1 MDRNEV
7 SAAFEIVLEEIETV
21 VDSLNQDGAGA
32 FQKGD
37 YDTARGLIEIATRLA
52 EFRGKVRGLQKE
64 WDNIFSTRIPRKP
77 TKRRRF
83 QRLERG
89 LRTSEDAF
97 RRPILEILVEMG
109 GSAPVNEVLDK
120 IESKMK
126 NILNNYDRQPLPSYP
141 NTVRWR
147 NTAQWC
153 RNALVQEGLLKADS
167 PRGVWEISDRGREA
181 LKRGEV

>member
-1 MDRNEV
+1 MQRNEV
-7 SAAFEIVLEEIETV
+7 SAAFEIVMEEIETV

-52 EFRGKVRGLQKE
+52 EFRVKVRNLQKE
-64 WDNIFSTRIPRKP
+64 WDNIFSARVPRKP
-77 TKRRRF
+77 SRKRRF
-83 QRLERG
+83 QRLQRG
-89 LRTSEDAF
+89 LRTTEDAF
-97 RRPILEILVEMG
+97 RRPILEALVEMG
-109 GSAPVNEVLDK
+109 GAGQVEKVLDRVG
-120 IESKMK
+120 EKMK
-126 NILNNYDRQPLPSYP
+126 AILNDYDRQPLPSLP

-153 RNALVQEGLLKADS
+153 RNSMVQEGLLKVDS

-181 LKRGEV
+181 LKRDQV

>member
-52 EFRGKVRGLQKE
+52 EFRGKVRNLQKE
-64 WDNIFSTRIPRKP
+64 WDNIFSTRIPHKP
-77 TKRRRF
+77 SKRRRF

-89 LRTSEDAF
+89 LRTSEDSF
-97 RRPILEILVEMG
+97 RRPILETLAEMG

-120 IESKMK
+120 IEAKMK

-181 LKRGEV
+181 LRRGEA

>member
-7 SAAFEIVLEEIETV
+7 TAAFEIVLEEIETV
-21 VDSLNQDGAGA
+21 VDGLNQDGAGA

-37 YDTARGLIEIATRLA
+37 YDTARGLIEIATRLT
-52 EFRGKVRGLQKE
+52 EFRGKVRNLQKE
-64 WDNIFSTRIPRKP
+64 WDNIFSARIPKKRGR
-77 TKRRRF
+77 RRRF
-83 QRLERG
+83 ARLQRG
-89 LRTSEDAF
+89 LRTPEDAF
-97 RRPILEILVEMG
+97 RRRILETLVEMG
-109 GSAPVNEVLDK
+109 GSAPVNEALDK
-120 IESKMK
+120 IEIKMK

-181 LKRGEV
+181 LKQEQV